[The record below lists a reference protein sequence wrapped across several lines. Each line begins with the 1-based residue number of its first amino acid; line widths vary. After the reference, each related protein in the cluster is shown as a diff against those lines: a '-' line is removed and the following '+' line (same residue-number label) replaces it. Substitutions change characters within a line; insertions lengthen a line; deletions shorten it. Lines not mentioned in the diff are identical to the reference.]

1 MLNSEVIMKKIL
13 LLSSLLFLVASASAT
28 NNANHNANTNANH
41 NANHNANTNVA
52 VNQNHVNNSTSV
64 QSSNA
69 NQNSVNTTNYVN
81 TAADAQG
88 GNANAQGGNVGNLSS
103 SSGPSTSSTQVG
115 NVSSSSGPSTSS
127 AQGGAVGNVSSG
139 SVSSSTG
146 GSSTSAASAD
156 GAGANSNNV
165 TMVQNYES
173 YRIPVNTAFAASLT
187 SGQDT
192 CVGSASGGVQTQ
204 VVGISIGKTYRD
216 RNCELIKQV
225 QLLNQMGM
233 PDAACFRARAGKE
246 GEEIDAALA
255 AAGIDCRS
263 LRPQAVVAQA
273 PVVAPAADM
282 SKYVTHEELLERDA
296 RMFRRQIK

>member
-1 MLNSEVIMKKIL
+1 
-13 LLSSLLFLVASASAT
+13 
-28 NNANHNANTNANH
+28 
-41 NANHNANTNVA
+41 

-103 SSGPSTSSTQVG
+103 SSGPSTSSTQVGNVSSSSGPSTSSAQGGAGGAGGTVGNVSSSSGPSTSSAQGGAVG

-204 VVGISIGKTYRD
+204 VAGISIGKTYRD